1 MSDVSASLTL
11 SMPFSGTTTP
21 AAPAGTSKGLTFSE
35 LLSDLNPLQYLPVVG
50 TIYRAV
56 TGDTVPKPLREA
68 GSVVVGGLMGG
79 PVGLV
84 VSLATLAFEKLTGI
98 DFEDLEQRV
107 IASVMPSQP
116 APAVASAPA
125 VAAAPALAS
134 APAAAPETATQA
146 PGKAWTPN
154 QLIAYGVVTLGD
166 GTLQQGT
173 VSGADVLNELQLQAI
188 LKRPS
193 SLEANAGGQRA

>member
-1 MSDVSASLTL
+1 MVS
-11 SMPFSGTTTP
+11 
-21 AAPAGTSKGLTFSE
+21 
-35 LLSDLNPLQYLPVVG
+35 
-50 TIYRAV
+50 
-56 TGDTVPKPLREA
+56 
-68 GSVVVGGLMGG
+68 GLMGG

-125 VAAAPALAS
+125 LALAS
-134 APAAAPETATQA
+134 APAAAPETEIQA
-146 PGKAWTPN
+146 PGKPWTPN

-193 SLEANAGGQRA
+193 SIEVNAGGQRA

>member
-1 MSDVSASLTL
+1 MSPAL
-11 SMPFSGTTTP
+11 SMPSHGTTIPPT
-21 AAPAGTSKGLTFSE
+21 PAGTWRSLTFSE
-35 LLSDLNPLQYLPVVG
+35 ILSDLNPLQYLPVIG

-68 GSVVVGGLMGG
+68 GSVLVGGLMGG

-84 VSLATLAFEKLTGI
+84 VSLATLAFEKLTGL
-98 DFEDLEQRV
+98 DFEDLEQRM

-116 APAVASAPA
+116 APA
-125 VAAAPALAS
+125 AAAV
-134 APAAAPETATQA
+134 PAATATPATATLA
-146 PGKAWTPN
+146 PGKPWTQT
-154 QLIAYGVVTLGD
+154 QLLAYGVVTRDD

-188 LKRPS
+188 LKHPPS
-193 SLEANAGGQRA
+193 TAANAAGQHA

>member
-1 MSDVSASLTL
+1 MSEVSTSPTL
-11 SMPFSGTTTP
+11 STPFHGTITP
-21 AAPAGTSKGLTFSE
+21 PAPAGTSKGLTFSE
-35 LLSDLNPLQYLPVVG
+35 ILSDLNPLQYLPVVG

-68 GSVVVGGLMGG
+68 GSVLVGGLMGG
-79 PVGLV
+79 PIGLV

-125 VAAAPALAS
+125 VAP
-134 APAAAPETATQA
+134 APAAASETAMQA
-146 PGKAWTPN
+146 SGTPWTPN

-193 SLEANAGGQRA
+193 SGEASAASQHA